1 LRADRPGVIADDRL
15 GAVLGAL
22 GYPASMVSL
31 GDTLVG
37 RYRIDARIGAGGFAT
52 VFRAR
57 DLRLQRD
64 VAVKVLL
71 PDQATDADVVARF
84 DREARALAT
93 FSHPNVVAIHDVEP
107 ATPSVGDVAFL
118 VMDLCE
124 DGSLAER
131 FAASEAA
138 GLTPEILVPILA
150 DVARGLAV
158 LHAAGVAHRDV
169 KPSNVL
175 LTGGRALIADLGIA
189 VATAYEAA
197 GAGEALGT
205 LPYLAPEQLAGQ
217 PATFASDVHA
227 LGVVA
232 YLGFTGRLPRAA
244 RSYGELVEAVTRPVP
259 SISSLAPDLGTPFD
273 RPVAAALAT
282 DPAGRPTV
290 DRFAAQLERGL
301 DRWRETGASRM
312 TGLAVAPVAAMA
324 AAAPMAPTPGPDDA
338 TVVDPSIAATRRLVG
353 HATSSP
359 AGPGVFADQ
368 RHHGAVDGGARSG
381 WRRAIGALVIGLAVI
396 SGLVLILAALAPNL
410 AGNEGSAGPSA
421 SPARSAAATPSPSA
435 TPTPTVT
442 PSPPPSEAPTRAD
455 PFAAAIDASR
465 QMHAAIAAARG
476 KAGLNGREAK
486 QVDGPLDRF
495 DRAIK
500 AHDAEAARQ
509 AAAAEADAVDRLVQQ
524 REVDQQAGARLQSA
538 ARDLVAAAEALPG

>member
-1 LRADRPGVIADDRL
+1 
-15 GAVLGAL
+15 
-22 GYPASMVSL
+22 MVSL

-71 PDQATDADVVARF
+71 PEQATDADVVARF

-189 VATAYEAA
+189 MATAYEAA
-197 GAGEALGT
+197 GPGQALGT

-217 PATFASDVHA
+217 PASFASDVHA

-244 RSYGELVEAVTRPVP
+244 RSYGELLEAVPDRCRRSRRWPRIWERP
-259 SISSLAPDLGTPFD
+259 SIGPWP
-273 RPVAAALAT
+273 RPWQPIPL
-282 DPAGRPTV
+282 AGRPST
-290 DRFAAQLERGL
+290 DC
-301 DRWRETGASRM
+301 
-312 TGLAVAPVAAMA
+312 
-324 AAAPMAPTPGPDDA
+324 
-338 TVVDPSIAATRRLVG
+338 
-353 HATSSP
+353 
-359 AGPGVFADQ
+359 
-368 RHHGAVDGGARSG
+368 
-381 WRRAIGALVIGLAVI
+381 
-396 SGLVLILAALAPNL
+396 
-410 AGNEGSAGPSA
+410 
-421 SPARSAAATPSPSA
+421 
-435 TPTPTVT
+435 
-442 PSPPPSEAPTRAD
+442 
-455 PFAAAIDASR
+455 
-465 QMHAAIAAARG
+465 
-476 KAGLNGREAK
+476 
-486 QVDGPLDRF
+486 
-495 DRAIK
+495 
-500 AHDAEAARQ
+500 
-509 AAAAEADAVDRLVQQ
+509 
-524 REVDQQAGARLQSA
+524 SA
-538 ARDLVAAAEALPG
+538 ARAWPRPLAGDRRQPHDGPGRRTGRSHGSCPADGAHAGP